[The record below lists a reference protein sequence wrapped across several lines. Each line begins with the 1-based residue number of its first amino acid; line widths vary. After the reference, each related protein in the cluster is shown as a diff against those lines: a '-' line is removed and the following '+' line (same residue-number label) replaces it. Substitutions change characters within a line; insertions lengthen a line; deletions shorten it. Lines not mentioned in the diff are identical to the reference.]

1 MSQED
6 SKIKIKFDS
15 MQQDL
20 KVQSYKLYLQNF
32 WSSIRLRATESLAQ
46 FIVGT
51 LLHETKITD
60 LDVVVSVD
68 KHILE
73 LQITMCNLQLMQILN
88 GVSHLCVTI
97 NLRAY
102 IRKQSAV
109 WNKSNYLEA
118 DNFWKTSHIDST
130 QNFVGDFMCA

>member
-1 MSQED
+1 M
-6 SKIKIKFDS
+6 
-15 MQQDL
+15 
-20 KVQSYKLYLQNF
+20 QSYKLYLQNF

-68 KHILE
+68 KHIFE
-73 LQITMCNLQLMQILN
+73 FQITMCNLQLMQILN

-102 IRKQSAV
+102 IRIQSAL

-118 DNFWKTSHIDST
+118 DNFWITSHIDST